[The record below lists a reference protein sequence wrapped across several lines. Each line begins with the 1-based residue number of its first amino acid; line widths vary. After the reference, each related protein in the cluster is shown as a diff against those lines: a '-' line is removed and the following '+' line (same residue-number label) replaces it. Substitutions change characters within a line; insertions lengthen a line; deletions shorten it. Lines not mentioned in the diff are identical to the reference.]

1 MKIGIIGVGMLG
13 EAVALNL
20 LNLGFQVSV
29 YNRTKE
35 KVSKVEKNGAIV
47 MNSPKLVADNSEL
60 IIIIVKDANAVKEI
74 SFGKEGITESKNKK
88 LIVADMSTIDPVE
101 SKNIANEFQQNHIQ
115 KLEIPVMLSL
125 IHI

>member
-20 LNLGFQVSV
+20 LNLGFEVSV

-88 LIVADMSTIDPVE
+88 LIVADMSTIEPTE
-101 SKNIANEFQQNHIQ
+101 SKEIANNFKQ
-115 KLEIPVMLSL
+115 
-125 IHI
+125 

>member
-60 IIIIVKDANAVKEI
+60 IIIIVKDAIAVKEV
-74 SFGKEGITESKNKK
+74 SFGKEGIIESKNKK
-88 LIVADMSTIDPVE
+88 LIVADMSTIEPTE
-101 SKNIANEFQQNHIQ
+101 SKEIADNLTQKQIQ
-115 KLEIPVMLSL
+115 K
-125 IHI
+125 

>member
-60 IIIIVKDANAVKEI
+60 IIIIVKDAIAVKEV
-74 SFGKEGITESKNKK
+74 SFGKEGIIESKNKK
-88 LIVADMSTIDPVE
+88 LIVADMSTIEPTE
-101 SKNIANEFQQNHIQ
+101 SKEIADNF
-115 KLEIPVMLSL
+115 KPVSYTHLTL
-125 IHI
+125 PTILRV